1 MKHILLLILLGTGSL
16 LRGQAPVLASPPSAS
31 PSNETILI
39 LKPNQPNPFDERTTI
54 RFQLNKP
61 EKVTVTLFNVLGS
74 RISVL
79 LKENLEAG
87 DHSFIFQKPAELP
100 DGMYIYTVETPDV
113 SRSQR
118 MIIRK

>member
-1 MKHILLLILLGTGSL
+1 MKHVLLLILLAVCSL
-16 LRGQAPVLASPPSAS
+16 LRGQAPALASPPAQTA
-31 PSNETILI
+31 PNETVLV
-39 LKPNQPNPFDERTTI
+39 LKPNQPNPFSEETTI

-61 EKVTVTLFNVLGS
+61 EAVTITLYNVLGS

-87 DHSFIFQKPAELP
+87 DHNYLFRKPAGLP
-100 DGMYIYTVETPDV
+100 DGMYIYTVETPGL

>member
-1 MKHILLLILLGTGSL
+1 MLGVCGL
-16 LRGQAPVLASPPSAS
+16 LRGQAPVKAEPPAVVT
-31 PSNETILI
+31 PNETVLV
-39 LKPNQPNPFDERTTI
+39 LKPNQPNPFSEQTTI

-61 EKVTVTLFNVLGS
+61 GEVTIILYNVLGS
-74 RISVL
+74 KVSTL

-87 DHSFIFQKPAELP
+87 DHSYLFRKPDSLP
-100 DGMYIYTVETPDV
+100 DGMYIYTVETPGV